1 MDMFEFSIQME
12 KDAEALYRKM
22 ADATPVE
29 GIKKVLLMLAEDEV
43 HHRIAIEN
51 LQKKLKVEPAEG
63 VALEIKTV
71 FDEMK
76 QDKGLM
82 DISVDAVQDYEKAV
96 EIEKR
101 GMEFYKEKFAEA
113 DDPESKKLFEILMR
127 QESYHHKTVEN
138 LLDVIRRPDWWVENA
153 EFNPQ
158 SSGAY

>member
-22 ADATPVE
+22 AEASPVE

-43 HHRIAIEN
+43 RHRIAIEN
-51 LQKKLKVEPAEG
+51 LQKKVKVEPAEG

-71 FDEMK
+71 FEEMK
-76 QDKGLM
+76 QDEGIM
-82 DISVDAVQDYEKAV
+82 NISVDAVEDYQKAV
-96 EIEKR
+96 DIEKR

-113 DDPESKKLFEILMR
+113 DDPESKKLFEVLMR
-127 QESYHHKTVEN
+127 QETYHHRTVEN
-138 LLDVIRRPDWWVENA
+138 LLEVVQRPEWWVENA

-158 SSGAY
+158 GSGYY

>member
-22 ADATPVE
+22 AEATPVE

-43 HHRIAIEN
+43 RHRVAIEN

-101 GMEFYKEKFAEA
+101 GMEFYKEKFTEA
-113 DDPESKKLFEILMR
+113 DDPESKKLFEVLMR
-127 QESYHHKTVEN
+127 QETYHHKTVEN

-153 EFNPQ
+153 EFSPQ
-158 SSGAY
+158 GSGAY

>member
-22 ADATPVE
+22 AEASPVE

-43 HHRIAIEN
+43 RHRVAIEN
-51 LQKKLKVEPAEG
+51 LQKKVKVEPAEG

-76 QDKGLM
+76 QDEGLM
-82 DISVDAVQDYEKAV
+82 SISVDAVEDYQKAV
-96 EIEKR
+96 DIEKR

-113 DDPESKKLFEILMR
+113 DDPESKKLFEVLMR
-127 QESYHHKTVEN
+127 QETYHHRTVEN
-138 LLDVIRRPDWWVENA
+138 LLEVVQRPEWWVENA

-158 SSGAY
+158 GSGYY

>member
-22 ADATPVE
+22 AEAAPVE

-43 HHRIAIEN
+43 RHRVAIEN

-76 QDKGLM
+76 QDQGIM
-82 DISVDAVQDYEKAV
+82 NITVDAVEDYRKAV

-113 DDPESKKLFEILMR
+113 DDPENKKLFEILMK
-127 QESYHHKTVEN
+127 QETYHHKTVEN
-138 LLDVIRRPDWWVENA
+138 LLEFVRNPEWWVENA

-158 SSGAY
+158 DSGAY

>member
-22 ADATPVE
+22 AEAAPVE

-43 HHRIAIEN
+43 RHRVAIEN
-51 LQKKLKVEPAEG
+51 LQKKMAIPSVEG
-63 VALEIKTV
+63 TALDIKTV

-76 QDKGLM
+76 QDENITN
-82 DISVDAVQDYEKAV
+82 ISVDAVDDYKKAV

-101 GMEFYKEKFAEA
+101 GMEFYQQKFAEA
-113 DDPESKKLFEILMR
+113 DDPESKKLFEILMN
-127 QESYHHKTVEN
+127 QETYHLRTTEN
-138 LLDVIRRPDWWVENA
+138 LLDVVQTPEWWVTNA

-158 SSGAY
+158 DNNFY

>member
-22 ADATPVE
+22 AEATPVE

-43 HHRIAIEN
+43 RHRVAIEN

-101 GMEFYKEKFAEA
+101 GMEFYKEKFTEA
-113 DDPESKKLFEILMR
+113 DDPESKKLFEVLMR
-127 QESYHHKTVEN
+127 QETYHHKTVEN

-158 SSGAY
+158 GSGAY

>member
-22 ADATPVE
+22 AEAAPVE

-51 LQKKLKVEPAEG
+51 LQKKVKTEPAEG

-76 QDKGLM
+76 QDEGIM
-82 DISVDAVQDYEKAV
+82 NISVDAVEDYQKAV
-96 EIEKR
+96 DIEKR

-113 DDPESKKLFEILMR
+113 DDPESKKLFEVLMK
-127 QESYHHKTVEN
+127 QETYHYRTVEN
-138 LLDVIRRPDWWVENA
+138 LLEVVQRPEWWVENA
-153 EFNPQ
+153 EFSPQ
-158 SSGAY
+158 GSGDY

>member
-22 ADATPVE
+22 AEAAPVE

-51 LQKKLKVEPAEG
+51 LQKKVKTEPAEG

-76 QDKGLM
+76 QDEGIM
-82 DISVDAVQDYEKAV
+82 SISVDAVEDYQKAV
-96 EIEKR
+96 DIEKR

-113 DDPESKKLFEILMR
+113 DDPESKKLFEVLMK
-127 QESYHHKTVEN
+127 QETYHYRTVEN
-138 LLDVIRRPDWWVENA
+138 LLEVVQRPEWWVENA
-153 EFNPQ
+153 EFSPQ
-158 SSGAY
+158 GSGYY

>member
-101 GMEFYKEKFAEA
+101 GMEFYQEKFAEA
-113 DDPESKKLFEILMR
+113 EDPESKKLFEILMR

-158 SSGAY
+158 GSGAY